1 MDRPPISPAINHE
14 AVNHRAAERK
24 AYYADAASWSADV
37 NGSLRASRRRA
48 WWVAGVAVFVAVL
61 QAIALALLLPLKT
74 VVPYTI
80 TVDRQTGA
88 AQLATGIVL
97 GPMSQNDALVQS
109 AVAQYVIARE
119 SLDATDL
126 AANYRRVGLWSADTA
141 KSDYLRAMDRRNP
154 ASALNGATAG
164 TQVATTVKSITL
176 MSPASALVRFSTDR
190 REGDGAITRN
200 DWAAVMQF
208 TFTGGPLSLEDRLI
222 NPLGFQVTHYRRDA
236 ESITP
241 QIIAPIALP
250 GAASTALPGAAATAL
265 PGAAATVS
273 TSTTTTTTQSAPS
286 TIIIPNTMPRAVGPE
301 PVK

>member
-1 MDRPPISPAINHE
+1 MDRPTISAPK
-14 AVNHRAAERK
+14 AAAPYPPSADRD

-48 WWVAGVAVFVAVL
+48 WWVAGAATFIAVL
-61 QAIALALLLPLKT
+61 LAIVLAALLPLKT
-74 VVPYTI
+74 IVPYTI

-154 ASALNGATAG
+154 ASALNGATGA
-164 TQVATTVKSITL
+164 TQIATTVKSITL
-176 MSPASALVRFSTDR
+176 MSPTSALVRLSTDR

-208 TFTGGPLSLEDRLI
+208 AFTGGPLSLEDRLI

-241 QIIAPIALP
+241 QIITPSALP
-250 GAASTALPGAAATAL
+250 GVPAT
-265 PGAAATVS
+265 TS
-273 TSTTTTTTQSAPS
+273 TSITTTTTASAPA
-286 TIIIPNTMPRAVGPE
+286 TIIIPNTMPRAVGSE